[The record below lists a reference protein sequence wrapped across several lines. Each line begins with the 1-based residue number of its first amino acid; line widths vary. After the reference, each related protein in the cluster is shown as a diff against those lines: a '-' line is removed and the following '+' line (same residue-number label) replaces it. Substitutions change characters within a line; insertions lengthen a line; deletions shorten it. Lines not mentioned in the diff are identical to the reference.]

1 MDQILSTGYLI
12 RARKGQ
18 TGHYTFDVRLVT
30 LAVTR
35 GRLRY
40 VIDISIPI
48 FVMLFQVVDSSLY
61 FFGMWD
67 VISFR

>member
-12 RARKGQ
+12 RARRGQ
-18 TGHYTFDVRLVT
+18 TGRYTFDVRLVT
-30 LAVTR
+30 SAVTR

-48 FVMLFQVVDSSLY
+48 FVILFRGL
-61 FFGMWD
+61 
-67 VISFR
+67 